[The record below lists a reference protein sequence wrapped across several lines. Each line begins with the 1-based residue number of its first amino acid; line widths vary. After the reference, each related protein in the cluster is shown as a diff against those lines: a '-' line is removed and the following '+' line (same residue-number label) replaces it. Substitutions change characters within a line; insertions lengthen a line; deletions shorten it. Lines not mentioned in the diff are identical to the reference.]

1 MVGVIGNGD
10 FENGLSGWRVVSG
23 TAFADQ
29 PVRAET
35 IGASDVVIDGRP
47 PVPLGGDFWYTAG
60 YPLGHNGSSL
70 IRIVTTAEGTLDSDP
85 FTISAPYLAYRLGGS
100 AGGGSAL
107 EVRVPAATA
116 ESLGREALDGPD
128 ADGYVAV
135 AVLTPRGS
143 DILQEAVIDLAGDV
157 AGQSLVGATA
167 KVRLRVSVAVRMPGA
182 ERPDPQRLLADHIRL
197 VDEPPPQ
204 FRQLLWG
211 WADIH
216 CHPMAQAGFGG
227 MMAGHMHGPV
237 EDVGSCLENH
247 GHEHAN
253 PQFPLGLALDGGR
266 HNDGSLAST
275 GWPVTKSPGPEE
287 QGFRGWPAFD
297 ELTHLKT
304 HQDWIRR
311 AYDGGLRLMVAL
323 VVHNQ
328 LLAAIASASKFEA
341 AQGDRDAVE
350 PQVQMLKEFVAH
362 NGDWCGL
369 ATTPDIARDLIE
381 QNKMAFVLG
390 IETDSLNG
398 WSNFSDLPNDLDDA
412 HRDAVRQ
419 SVHEEIH
426 CYFEYLHKLGVVQV
440 NLIHLSDNAFGGMAL
455 YDHMFI
461 INNVVRNGR
470 LPETEDGYLEQPGGP
485 PRGPGEA
492 ISMPASVPSVLW
504 GQLESL
510 AAKLGFTAPDLP
522 VLPYGHGHRNTIGLM
537 PAGEEA
543 VLEAMRFGMVIDM
556 DHMSEK
562 ATAQANLIATTL
574 QPPPPYPYPLVAA
587 HNGARMF
594 AMTPPAQRPGPATV
608 PGPDERRNEKTWPS
622 ESTKSETQL
631 GYIMA
636 TGGMFGHGIAGADSK
651 TYKTY
656 VRTKGP
662 LGKPERQA
670 FSPVPNDAPGTSKTV
685 AQGLL
690 HVMEKLGMPV
700 GLGTDWN
707 ALLGGPGPRFGPMAV
722 PGLVGELDPKD
733 EWAKTFREQ
742 RWTDAMSQTG
752 AVAYDTKLRDWRSH
766 RFRDSGL
773 FEDQSY
779 GADGRFIW
787 QAVALTQMAQDG
799 NVDLTS
805 KAVADAL
812 QEPGLG
818 QPALDLALGLTQGA
832 DTTGSV
838 YFQAGAKAAD
848 ATYAVK
854 GNPDVVQR
862 VMDLV
867 AGINTI
873 SDLWE
878 RMTTN
883 ATGPAL
889 TRSTA
894 GPLRDFDYNLDGLSH
909 YGMLPD
915 MLQDLKNVGLPLTTL
930 TQFFASAER
939 YIQVWETSLAV
950 AATIPHPKPKVPCDG
965 GGP

>member
-1 MVGVIGNGD
+1 VVGVIGNGD
-10 FENGLSGWRVVSG
+10 FEDGLSSWRVVSG

-29 PVRAET
+29 PVLAGN
-35 IGASDVVIDGRP
+35 IGAADVMIDGRP
-47 PVPLGGDFWYTAG
+47 AVPLGGDFWYTSG
-60 YPLGHNGSSL
+60 YPLGHNGNSL
-70 IRIVTTAEGTLDSDP
+70 IRVVTTAEGILDSDP

-107 EVRVPAATA
+107 EVRVPAETA
-116 ESLGREALDGPD
+116 EALRREALDEPD

-135 AVLTPRGS
+135 AVATPRGS
-143 DILQEAVIDLAGDV
+143 DILQEDVIDLARDDV
-157 AGQSLVGATA
+157 GQSLVGATA
-167 KVRLRVSVAVRMPGA
+167 KVRLRVRVG
-182 ERPDPQRLLADHIRL
+182 PQRLLADHIRL
-197 VDEPPPQ
+197 VDEPPPA
-204 FRQLLWG
+204 FRRPLWG

-227 MMAGHMHGPV
+227 MVMAGHMHGPV
-237 EDVGSCLENH
+237 EDVGSCLEIH
-247 GHEHAN
+247 GHEHGN
-253 PQFPLGLALDGGR
+253 PLHPVSLALEGSR
-266 HNDGSLAST
+266 HNDGSLAGT
-275 GWPVTKSPGPEE
+275 GWSVTKSPGPEE
-287 QGFRGWPAFD
+287 QGFRGWPSFD
-297 ELTHLKT
+297 EVTHLKT

-323 VVHNQ
+323 IVHNQ
-328 LLAAIASASKFEA
+328 LLDAIASASKFEA

-398 WSNFSDLPNDLDDA
+398 WSNFNDLPNDLDPE
-412 HRDAVRQ
+412 HRDAVHQ

-440 NLIHLSDNAFGGMAL
+440 NLLHLSDNAFGGMAL
-455 YDHMFI
+455 YDHFFI
-461 INNVVRNGR
+461 VNSFVRNGR
-470 LPETEDGYLEQPGGP
+470 LPDTEDGYLEQPGGQ

-492 ISMPASVPSVLW
+492 ISMPISVPSVLY

-522 VLPYGHGHRNTIGLM
+522 VLPYGHGHRNNIGLM

-562 ATAQANLIATTL
+562 ATAQANIIATTL
-574 QPPPPYPYPLVAA
+574 TPPPPYPYPLVAA

-631 GYIMA
+631 GYIKA
-636 TGGMFGHGIAGADSK
+636 TGGMFGHGIAGSDSK
-651 TYKTY
+651 TYRRAT
-656 VRTKGP
+656 R
-662 LGKPERQA
+662 LFFFQ
-670 FSPVPNDAPGTSKTV
+670 PVPNDAPGTSKTV

-690 HVMEKLGMPV
+690 YVMERLDMPA

-722 PGLVGELDPKD
+722 PGLIGELEPKD
-733 EWAKTFREQ
+733 EWAKEFRKQ
-742 RWTDAMSQTG
+742 RWTNAMNQTG
-752 AVAYDTKLRDWRSH
+752 AVAYDTNLRDWRSH
-766 RFRDSGL
+766 RFRDNGL

-787 QAVALTQMAQDG
+787 QAVALRHMAQDVPDAG
-799 NVDLTS
+799 RERVDLTS
-805 KAVADAL
+805 AEVVDAL

-818 QPALDLALGLTQGA
+818 QPALDLALGLTKGA

-838 YFQAGAKAAD
+838 YFQAGAKVAD
-848 ATYAVK
+848 ATYTVK
-854 GNPDVVQR
+854 GNPDVVQH

-873 SDLWE
+873 SGLWD

-883 ATGPAL
+883 AAGAKL
-889 TRSTA
+889 ARSTA
-894 GPLRDFDYNLDGLSH
+894 GPIRDFDYNLDGLAH

-915 MLQDLKNVGLPLTTL
+915 MLQDLKNVGLPQATL

-939 YIQVWETSLAV
+939 YIQVWERSLAV

>member
-1 MVGVIGNGD
+1 MGVIGNGD
-10 FENGLSGWRVVSG
+10 FENGLSGWSVVSG

-29 PVRAET
+29 PVLAET
-35 IGASDVVIDGRP
+35 IDASKVLIDGRL
-47 PVPLGGDFWYTAG
+47 PVPLGGDFWHTTG
-60 YPLGHNGSSL
+60 YPLGHNGNSL
-70 IRIVTTAEGTLDSDP
+70 IRIVTRAEGTLDSDP
-85 FTISAPYLAYRLGGS
+85 FTISARYLAYRLGGS

-107 EVRVPAATA
+107 EVRVPVATA
-116 ESLGREALDGPD
+116 ESLGREALDDPD

-135 AVLTPRGS
+135 AVVTPSGS
-143 DILQEAVIDLAGDV
+143 DILQENVIDLAGDV

-167 KVRLRVSVAVRMPGA
+167 KVRLRVAFAVRRPRA
-182 ERPDPQRLLADHIRL
+182 ERAFPQRLLADHIRL
-197 VDEPPPQ
+197 VDERPPK
-204 FRQLLWG
+204 FRRPLWG

-216 CHPMAQAGFGG
+216 CHPMAQAAFGG
-227 MMAGHMHGPV
+227 IMAGHMHGPV
-237 EDVGSCLENH
+237 EDVGSCLEIH

-253 PQFPLGLALDGGR
+253 PLFPLGLALDGGR
-266 HNDGSLAST
+266 HNDGSLAGT
-275 GWPVTKSPGPEE
+275 GWPTTKSPGPEE

-297 ELTHLKT
+297 EVTHLKT

-323 VVHNQ
+323 IVHNQ
-328 LLAAIASASKFEA
+328 LLAAIATASKFEA

-362 NGDWCGL
+362 NSDWCGL
-369 ATTPDIARDLIE
+369 ATTPGIARDLIE

-398 WSNFSDLPNDLDDA
+398 WSNFNDLPNDLDDA
-412 HRDAVRQ
+412 HRDAVHQ

-426 CYFEYLHKLGVVQV
+426 CYFEYLQKLGVVQV

-455 YDHMFI
+455 YDHFFI
-461 INNVVRNGR
+461 VNSLVRNGR
-470 LPETEDGYLEQPGGP
+470 LPDTEDGYLDQQTGL

-492 ISMPASVPSVLW
+492 ISMPVSVPSALW
-504 GQLESL
+504 AQLESL

-522 VLPYGHGHRNTIGLM
+522 VLPYGHGHRNHIGLM

-562 ATAQANLIATTL
+562 ATERANFIATTL
-574 QPPPPYPYPLVAA
+574 TPPPPYPYPLVAA

-594 AMTPPAQRPGPATV
+594 AMTPPAQRPGPTTV
-608 PGPDERRNEKTWPS
+608 PGQDERRNEKTWPS

-631 GYIMA
+631 GYIKA

-651 TYKTY
+651 TYK
-656 VRTKGP
+656 RTIK
-662 LGKPERQA
+662 RQI
-670 FSPVPNDAPGTSKTV
+670 FSPVANDAPGTSKTV

-690 HVMEKLGMPV
+690 YVMGRLGMPV

-722 PGLVGELDPKD
+722 PGLIGELEPKGD
-733 EWAKTFREQ
+733 KWAEQVRKT

-766 RFRDSGL
+766 RFRDTGL
-773 FEDQSY
+773 FDDQSY

-787 QAVALTQMAQDG
+787 QAMALKQMAQDG
-799 NVDLTS
+799 DVDLTS
-805 KAVADAL
+805 KAVVDAL
-812 QEPGLG
+812 NEPGLG
-818 QPALDLALGLTQGA
+818 QPALDLALGLTKGA

-848 ATYAVK
+848 KTYTVK

-867 AGINTI
+867 DGINTI

-883 ATGPAL
+883 AAGPKL

-894 GPLRDFDYNLDGLSH
+894 GPIRDFDYNLDGLAH

-915 MLQDLKNVGLPLTTL
+915 MLQDLKNVHLPLATL

-939 YIQVWETSLAV
+939 YIQVWERSLAV
-950 AATIPHPKPKVPCDG
+950 AKTIPHPKLKVPCDRRG
-965 GGP
+965 V